1 MAVELEDVSHLGN
14 QGLVLHHAMQAEDAD
29 VLLAGILLRLDQ
41 ASGTL
46 DANDQT
52 ASDLGVQRSAVAGL
66 VHTQDSFDP
75 GNDFVGRG
83 VGRFVQVDEAAP
95 ESPQCYHEP
104 LLCGIATISTYS
116 QKQYQNI
123 SLIKMLTLEISQT
136 RYDCNLPIFTICHDT
151 PKISSADHYTL
162 KISSQFFIKVLKFHQ
177 SVNTLIISSKFI
189 TNYNFITLCHKLS
202 SYFITLCH
210 HS

>member
-1 MAVELEDVSHLGN
+1 MKQLEISFPSFSFCTFIKLGEKITRLLENPDSAWNCGKSGELAPMLILFPSHNYTAPMAVELEDVSHLGN
-14 QGLVLHHAMQAEDAD
+14 QGLVLHHAMQTEDAD

-52 ASDLGVQRSAVAGL
+52 AGDLGVQRSAVAGL

-83 VGRFVQVDEAAP
+83 VGRLVQVDEAAP
-95 ESPQCYHEP
+95 ESPQRYHEP
-104 LLCGIATISTYS
+104 LLCSVATIANYS
-116 QKQYQNI
+116 QKPYQNI

-136 RYDCNLPIFTICHDT
+136 RYDCNLPIFYH
-151 PKISSADHYTL
+151 
-162 KISSQFFIKVLKFHQ
+162 
-177 SVNTLIISSKFI
+177 N
-189 TNYNFITLCHKLS
+189 LS
-202 SYFITLCH
+202 R

>member
-14 QGLVLHHAMQAEDAD
+14 QGLVLHHAMQTEDAD

-52 ASDLGVQRSAVAGL
+52 AGDLGVQRSAVASL

-83 VGRFVQVDEAAP
+83 VGRLVQVDEAAP
-95 ESPQCYHEP
+95 ESPQRYQCRYN
-104 LLCGIATISTYS
+104 LTYS
-116 QKQYQNI
+116 QKPYQNI

-136 RYDCNLPIFTICHDT
+136 CYDCNLPIF
-151 PKISSADHYTL
+151 DH
-162 KISSQFFIKVLKFHQ
+162 
-177 SVNTLIISSKFI
+177 N
-189 TNYNFITLCHKLS
+189 LS
-202 SYFITLCH
+202 R